1 MLYNVFRY
9 AKVMQI
15 TRFYNFFMIVFHY
28 VWQLFCNNKHYL

>member
-28 VWQLFCNNKHYL
+28 VWQLCCNNKHYL